1 MPQPPSGALWQSTE
15 KRGLVA
21 SGTCDMPTLGC
32 LLFSWWPL
40 LLSSGQGAE
49 VRLFHSIEV
58 TNLCHRTQRSGPWG
72 GYCSGHPGTRPGKHS

>member
-32 LLFSWWPL
+32 LFVFLVAFASELRPRGRGEAFS
-40 LLSSGQGAE
+40 
-49 VRLFHSIEV
+49 F
-58 TNLCHRTQRSGPWG
+58 N
-72 GYCSGHPGTRPGKHS
+72 